1 VDRVAL
7 AVAALLAVFLARR
20 VPSSRQRALGWTLA
34 GLFVL
39 DVALP
44 PLRPWPSLYVGVFL
58 EWYALTAACVWLT
71 LLGGAPPEPSGARR
85 VSRWTYVGI
94 LIGATLALAILATPL
109 VLIAAVAVRLGLTM
123 ELSRLT
129 FALALA
135 AQVLAALRFVSRG
148 RWPDDAQRV
157 ALILVASSVV
167 DATPGPWLLG
177 MPARDWAVGRW
188 IAVATWLMIAGWEI
202 RCLIRAHR
210 SPA

>member
-1 VDRVAL
+1 MTRTAL
-7 AVAALLAVFLARR
+7 ALAFVLAWAVARL
-20 VPSSRQRALGWTLA
+20 VPSPRQWAIAATLA
-34 GLFVL
+34 GLLSLDVLRMGTAPYQVVHVAAFVGWYALSASCAWVVL
-39 DVALP
+39 DVDERGAVDYLVRGSVPLLSALI
-44 PLRPWPSLYVGVFL
+44 
-58 EWYALTAACVWLT
+58 
-71 LLGGAPPEPSGARR
+71 
-85 VSRWTYVGI
+85 I
-94 LIGATLALAILATPL
+94 LAGSALA
-109 VLIAAVAVRLGLTM
+109 VRFGLTM
-123 ELSRLT
+123 ELSRLA

-188 IAVATWLMIAGWEI
+188 IAVVTWLAIAGWEM

-210 SPA
+210 SPE